1 MRQPRR
7 LTSHKAPLGTRGRH
21 APAPHHQGSA
31 HRGHHRWDGPPEP
44 PRETL
49 DDGARGQSSSW
60 DEFRAAIDS
69 TWEDFTAAHAT
80 ARGTHNP
87 SMIGD
92 MPNVDVLTRAWNV
105 QWAEA
110 SVAIAV
116 FDVEGIP
123 IPTASLETLI
133 ASKRTGR
140 PQDTADIL
148 VLEAMRHTR
157 DDS

>member
-1 MRQPRR
+1 
-7 LTSHKAPLGTRGRH
+7 
-21 APAPHHQGSA
+21 
-31 HRGHHRWDGPPEP
+31 
-44 PRETL
+44 
-49 DDGARGQSSSW
+49 
-60 DEFRAAIDS
+60 
-69 TWEDFTAAHAT
+69 
-80 ARGTHNP
+80 
-87 SMIGD
+87 
-92 MPNVDVLTRAWNV
+92 
-105 QWAEA
+105 
-110 SVAIAV
+110 VAIAV